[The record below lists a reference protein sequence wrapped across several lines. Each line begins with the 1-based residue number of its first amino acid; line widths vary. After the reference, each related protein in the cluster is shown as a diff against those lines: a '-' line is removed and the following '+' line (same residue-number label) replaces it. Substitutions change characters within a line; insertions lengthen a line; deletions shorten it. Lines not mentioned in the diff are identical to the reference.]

1 MSIEDPA
8 GFWSDIASEFY
19 WKQKWGEVV
28 CSENFDV
35 RKGTISIEWFKGGV
49 TNICY
54 NCLDR
59 NIDKVAMYWEGNEPD
74 FDDKLTYSQ
83 LLDKVCQFCAWSEN
97 RAVVRFEL
105 RDLIYKYDYKEK
117 EQRGRRAF
125 VRLVYQMPN
134 GAEVGVSELPTVL
147 ICQILSGY

>member
-1 MSIEDPA
+1 MDPA
-8 GFWSDIASEFY
+8 GFWSNIASEFY
-19 WKQKWGEVV
+19 CKQKWGEVV

-59 NIDKVAMYWEGNEPD
+59 NIEAGHGDTVAMYLEGNEPG

-83 LLDKVCQFCAWSEN
+83 LLDKVCQLAN
-97 RAVVRFEL
+97 
-105 RDLIYKYDYKEK
+105 
-117 EQRGRRAF
+117 
-125 VRLVYQMPN
+125 
-134 GAEVGVSELPTVL
+134 
-147 ICQILSGY
+147 